1 MNVEGCNSAMMMMM
15 LLMTGDSG
23 LCNDHGSMMW
33 CCVDWSVGGSTDGN
47 GRQCMQQTTMG
58 NGAVVES

>member
-1 MNVEGCNSAMMMMM
+1 MMMMM